1 MIRKTALLFVF
12 LPGLIASPLIAQSS
26 AGTGAPNSASSADA
40 GQVMIA
46 ANVIDKHGKLVSGLT
61 KNDFTLTVD
70 DKPQAVQ
77 SVTTGANLPLTVGLV
92 EQTNLADSGALEAER
107 VGSRKFLDAMLASS
121 GDKAFVIQFD
131 REVDLL
137 ADVSPNKTKLD
148 AALDQLG
155 APQIHNT
162 GAATESNEDNHRIGG
177 SGTTLYDAI
186 YLASKEV
193 IAAQPGRKV
202 LILVTDGVDRGSKV
216 SLFTAIEAAQQANTA
231 VYAIYLKGNETGGNN
246 SQPTERHHRVGGMGY
261 PGGGWPGGGNPGSG
275 GGWPGGNGGGS
286 RPTARPTEG
295 SRTDGRKILEQVC
308 GETGGHMFE
317 ADKKATIDQISSL
330 IANELRASYIL
341 QFAPGSQSS
350 YGGFHRIALTT
361 KKGDHVEAR
370 KGYYSGD

>member
-1 MIRKTALLFVF
+1 MIRTALLSVL
-12 LPGLIASPLIAQSS
+12 LPGLIATPLLAQRGAVAPES
-26 AGTGAPNSASSADA
+26 AASADSA
-40 GQVMIA
+40 QVTVA

-61 KNDFTLTVD
+61 KSDFTLTVD
-70 DKPQAVQ
+70 DKPQAIQ
-77 SVTTGANLPLTVGLV
+77 SFATGANVPLTVGLV
-92 EQTNLADSGALEAER
+92 EQTNLGDPGAPAAER
-107 VGSRKFLDAMLASS
+107 TGSRKFLDAMLTGS

-137 ADVSPNKTKLD
+137 ADVSPNKAKLD

-162 GAATESNEDNHRIGG
+162 GAGADASEDNHRIGG

-216 SLFTAIEAAQQANTA
+216 SLFTAIEAAQRANTA
-231 VYAIYLKGNETGGNN
+231 VYAIYLKGNEAGGNN
-246 SQPTERHHRVGGMGY
+246 SQPTERHHRAGGMGY
-261 PGGGWPGGGNPGSG
+261 PGSGGGWPGGGNPGSG
-275 GGWPGGNGGGS
+275 GGWPGSNGGGS

-341 QFAPGSQSS
+341 QFTPGSQSS

-370 KGYYSGD
+370 KGYYSGE